1 MNLFKKVTL
10 QVKIGNTKCKIESR
24 LVNINVSLLLK
35 IARNIWDLK
44 HDKGVM
50 LGELVELH
58 FTSSDHCCINVI
70 DNSELDVLVVNNKVN
85 EK

>member
-1 MNLFKKVTL
+1 MLQPQDVKEFFQSDAGKIMNLFKKVTL
-10 QVKIGNTKCKIESR
+10 QVNTKCKIESR

-58 FTSSDHCCINVI
+58 LYQVTIA
-70 DNSELDVLVVNNKVN
+70 VLM
-85 EK
+85 